1 MVAGLCLAVVLLQM
15 VPNPAAFSPHA
26 TWIRAEALLGE
37 PLAKTASLD
46 VAQGWAALGRP
57 ILVLLA
63 FTGAFL
69 AATERSCATLIVRVL
84 AYAGAAYAL
93 YGIAALLFDPT
104 SLLGVERYAYVGDLT
119 GTFVNRNTAATF
131 FGTVMILWLVRLL
144 RELDRRV
151 PKSATGI
158 RDFGAAL
165 LDAPPRALTIA
176 LGGTFL
182 AFAALLLTR
191 SRAGI
196 ILTLGCSFVAALL
209 TLRGRVSSRA
219 GALTGIGAGVVIA
232 AFLVEFLGGAVAG
245 RIGGQ
250 GLVDEGRLA
259 SYASSLAIIRDNPWL
274 GTGLGSFRDI
284 FPAYRSPD
292 ISTFGLWDRAHNTP
306 LEIAVELGI
315 PAGGAIVALWLL
327 GLGRLLWGALTRR
340 RDVDV
345 PIAAFGIG
353 LLGSLH
359 ALVDFSPQV
368 PGFVVPWLVLL
379 GCGLAQSVR
388 TVGAE
393 EPVPG
398 RAAPA
403 AAAVA

>member
-1 MVAGLCLAVVLLQM
+1 
-15 VPNPAAFSPHA
+15 
-26 TWIRAEALLGE
+26 
-37 PLAKTASLD
+37 
-46 VAQGWAALGRP
+46 
-57 ILVLLA
+57 
-63 FTGAFL
+63 
-69 AATERSCATLIVRVL
+69 
-84 AYAGAAYAL
+84 
-93 YGIAALLFDPT
+93 
-104 SLLGVERYAYVGDLT
+104 LT